1 MVDYEADAQALR
13 EAIKGSGTDEDTI
26 INLTASRSNSERLE
40 IRKTYKASFGTDL
53 IDDLNDDLGGNFG
66 KVVVSMYLSPVEY
79 DVSELRKAME
89 GAGSEEGTLSEI
101 IGSRTNTRLKQ
112 ILSLYKLKYDED
124 LEERIKSECSGDYG
138 NLLVALLQCKRAEGN
153 IVDSAAVQNDVEAL
167 YKAGEGKWGTDEE
180 TFIRI
185 FALRNSSHLKK
196 MNELYVEQKESQLLD
211 VVESEFSGDIK
222 ILLQT
227 ILHSHI
233 NPADYYATR
242 IYKACKGFGTDEEAV
257 TRSLVV
263 MDEVFLPQLTKI
275 YKAKYGRTLQ
285 ETIDEECSGDY
296 KRMLMALM
304 DSPSYQ

>member
-112 ILSLYKLKYDED
+112 ILSLYKLKYDEPVKSGRSNAINHD
-124 LEERIKSECSGDYG
+124 RIRQPPTPRLTLHFTS
-138 NLLVALLQCKRAEGN
+138 
-153 IVDSAAVQNDVEAL
+153 SATQ
-167 YKAGEGKWGTDEE
+167 
-180 TFIRI
+180 R
-185 FALRNSSHLKK
+185 S
-196 MNELYVEQKESQLLD
+196 
-211 VVESEFSGDIK
+211 
-222 ILLQT
+222 
-227 ILHSHI
+227 
-233 NPADYYATR
+233 
-242 IYKACKGFGTDEEAV
+242 EAV
-257 TRSLVV
+257 
-263 MDEVFLPQLTKI
+263 
-275 YKAKYGRTLQ
+275 
-285 ETIDEECSGDY
+285 
-296 KRMLMALM
+296 
-304 DSPSYQ
+304 